1 MLDHT
6 VVYGRRVYASSMNR
20 SQGNKRISNNT
31 KCRHHSLFP
40 SLQMTRKQQR
50 FLNILCKKCWIWED
64 LSLPQDYSRKKGK
77 MQKSNNKNSVVR
89 SQAHVGMNIV
99 SCKSTFKYSHITW
112 FFLVFPY
119 EGIWVE
125 CFSKIFLAVG
135 RRHFPPIFAFSSS
148 FLPLHY
154 IFLKNS
160 DHPVA
165 DADGQQ
171 AQEENHQVPT
181 KKFKNQI

>member
-50 FLNILCKKCWIWED
+50 LLNILCKECWIWED

-135 RRHFPPIFAFSSS
+135 RRHLPPIFAFSFS

-154 IFLKNS
+154 IF
-160 DHPVA
+160 
-165 DADGQQ
+165 
-171 AQEENHQVPT
+171 
-181 KKFKNQI
+181 F